1 MTPPANNE
9 VTRARD
15 GLARRRWTTVLTA
28 AATGIVLVALAG
40 RVSGAAALA
49 TGLFTLVAV
58 AAAAWRAA
66 AEGRRWRR
74 LVDDAGNGRLGAHR
88 SGRRG
93 RSA

>member
-9 VTRARD
+9 VTRARR
-15 GLARRRWTTVLTA
+15 GLARRRWTSVLTT
-28 AATGIVLVALAG
+28 AATGVVLVALAA

-49 TGLFTLVAV
+49 TASFTVVAV
-58 AAAAWRAA
+58 AAAAWRAV
-66 AEGRRWRR
+66 AEDRRWRR

-88 SGRRG
+88 LGRRG